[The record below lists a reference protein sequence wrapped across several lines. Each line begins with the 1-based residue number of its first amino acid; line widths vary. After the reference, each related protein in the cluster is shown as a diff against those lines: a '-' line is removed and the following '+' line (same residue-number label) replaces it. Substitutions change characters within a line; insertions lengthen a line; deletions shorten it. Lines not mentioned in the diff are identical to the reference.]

1 LKKAFEK
8 CDWDRYAVAERLVG
22 SGKRVL
28 DISCRDGHMLLKFK
42 DKYQELY
49 GIDIYPLLISRKQK
63 KRQKKFSLKIFRN
76 LILLKEMQIILFFF
90 QIIILI
96 LLFV

>member
-1 LKKAFEK
+1 LRKAFKK

-28 DISCRDGHMLLKFK
+28 DIGCRDGHMLLKFK

-49 GIDIYPLLISRKQK
+49 GIDISPSHIKEAK
-63 KRQKKFSLKIFRN
+63 EKVKKFSLKIFRN